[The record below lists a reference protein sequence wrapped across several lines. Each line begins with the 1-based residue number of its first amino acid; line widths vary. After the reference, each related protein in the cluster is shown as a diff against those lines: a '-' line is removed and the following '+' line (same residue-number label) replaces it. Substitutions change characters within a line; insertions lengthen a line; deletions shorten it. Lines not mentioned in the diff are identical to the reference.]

1 MGWASGKECDINK
14 SSACPAG
21 GGGVRDSA
29 SRGRRRSRTAA
40 KEASFRHGARVS
52 MVTTAGL
59 TGSERNRGQ
68 PPRRSQEALAL
79 ASLLPHDAQAGARAP
94 RARHGP
100 ARALNA
106 PSRAV
111 ARKALHA
118 QGLVPP
124 RKIILCLLAHPAAP
138 NAPFSFACAPA
149 RAHAHRYRDQHSRA
163 ASRPRVFR
171 HAHCG
176 ARARAC

>member
-100 ARALNA
+100 ARAGSCIECSE
-106 PSRAV
+106 SRCSTKGSTRAG
-111 ARKALHA
+111 ARSPPKDNLVLARTSRSPQRSVQFRLRACAGARA
-118 QGLVPP
+118 QIQRSTFTRGV
-124 RKIILCLLAHPAAP
+124 
-138 NAPFSFACAPA
+138 APA
-149 RAHAHRYRDQHSRA
+149 RI
-163 ASRPRVFR
+163 
-171 HAHCG
+171 
-176 ARARAC
+176 